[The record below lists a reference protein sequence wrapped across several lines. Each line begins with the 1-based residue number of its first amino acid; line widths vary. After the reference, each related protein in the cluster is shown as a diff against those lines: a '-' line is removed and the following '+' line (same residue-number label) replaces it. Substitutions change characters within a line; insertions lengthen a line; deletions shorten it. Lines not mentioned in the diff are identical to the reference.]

1 MSSVADELKQ
11 ELKSNFI
18 YSWCQRDIDRL
29 LHIIG
34 FLTYNHECDETTLS
48 NRRST
53 FSYVQEYIKRFP
65 LLLSMSFEDM
75 KAGITTWSHYAG
87 DGIEKMIQLYER
99 IKDMREVSFAEYIE
113 NSSIGEDADAAIL
126 YEYFDKLLN
135 YHQWPLTERLSEL
148 SKLAGKHTKAAP
160 RNVTDD
166 ES

>member
-1 MSSVADELKQ
+1 MSSVAA

-18 YSWCQRDIDRL
+18 YSWCQSDIDRL
-29 LHIIG
+29 LNMIEY
-34 FLTYNHECDETTLS
+34 LTYTHECDEIILS
-48 NRRST
+48 ARRST
-53 FSYVQEYIKRFP
+53 FSYVQEYIKRYP

-87 DGIEKMIQLYER
+87 NGMEKMIQLYER
-99 IKDMREVSFAEYIE
+99 IKDMREASFAEYIE
-113 NSSIGEDADAAIL
+113 NSSIGEDADAAIS

-148 SKLAGKHTKAAP
+148 SKLASKHTKAAP

-166 ES
+166 EL